1 VILDGDGDGWGDSVG
16 ISEMGLPVGL
26 MDGEV
31 LGKGDSVGGKL
42 DGDSMDGPGVGCLEM
57 PLGFGDSGVPTISF
71 VVGGLVTVMAGV
83 KVGEVRVGFVVM
95 SRGCSVCVDG
105 DSLGVDAGKELG
117 ISIGDNV

>member
-31 LGKGDSVGGKL
+31 LGKGDLVGAIFGREAK
-42 DGDSMDGPGVGCLEM
+42 DGPGIGFLEM
-57 PLGFGDSGVPTISF
+57 PTLSL
-71 VVGGLVTVMAGV
+71 VVGGIVTVMVGV

-95 SRGCSVCVDG
+95 SRGNSVCVDG
-105 DSLGVDAGKELG
+105 DSLGADAGKGLG
-117 ISIGDNV
+117 ISIGDKVGGRV